1 MSTNYQKDY
10 TQWVFVWMV
19 CNAKC
24 GFCNAQVSKIDDEN
38 TWLRKEEDYQTFYS
52 FERIKNTVI
61 ERKNNWAWCIIYEGG
76 DFSLHPEIFKI
87 LEFWNSLWLK
97 QTFQTNWIKLKDLN
111 FVKKLKEH
119 KIEDMNFSLH
129 AYEEELSDKI
139 MWVPGAYKKTIQWM
153 LNCKKE
159 WINTIVNFVLIKDNI
174 NQLEGVLLLMIKLWV
189 ILLNITMYVPVD
201 LFPEE
206 FHDKFLANPND
217 VWVEISKILKLYNEL
232 QKISENKLKITMKFH
247 NIWRCIFDKE
257 YHNYD
262 FQFDLDRRK
271 PKWEKYNF
279 DTWFYMKKDCE
290 NCIYFN
296 DCPWFTSK
304 YVIKY
309 WEDFIKPILSK

>member
-10 TQWVFVWMV
+10 TQGVFVGMV

-38 TWLRKEEDYQTFYS
+38 TGLRKEEDYQTFYS
-52 FERIKNTVI
+52 FERIKNTVL
-61 ERKNNWAWCIIYEGG
+61 ERKNNGAGCIIYEGG
-76 DFSLHPEIFKI
+76 DFSMHPEIFNI
-87 LEFWNSLWLK
+87 LEFGNSLGLK
-97 QTFQTNWIKLKDLN
+97 QTFQTNGIRLNDLK

-139 MWVPGAYKKTIQWM
+139 MGVPGAYKKTIQGM

-159 WINTIVNFVLIKDNI
+159 GINTIVNFVLVKDNV
-174 NQLEGVLLLMIKLWV
+174 NQLEGFLLLMIKLGV
-189 ILLNITMYVPVD
+189 NLLNITMYVPVD

-206 FHDKFLANPND
+206 FHDKYLANPND
-217 VWVEISKILKLYNEL
+217 VGVEISKILKLYNEL

-247 NIWRCIFDKE
+247 NIGRCIFDKE

-271 PKWEKYNF
+271 PKGEKYNF
-279 DTWFYMKKDCE
+279 DTGFYMKKDCE

-296 DCPWFTSK
+296 DCTGFTSK

-309 WEDFIKPILSK
+309 GEDFIKPILSK